1 MAIKG
6 TTRSDRIK
14 RLLLRWADA
23 AGYAFWFAV
32 GSVIVT
38 VILSA
43 AVGLGLVGSKYLL
56 FVWGFLLMAYATMAL
71 WPTCPDDVGQD
82 SETRTI
88 PKNPD
93 TTRFQRLVRA
103 LPPLRWLPVLSARE
117 QCSNGAKLFLSSIFV
132 LLSSII
138 MEIGLG
144 I

>member
-6 TTRSDRIK
+6 TTRSDQIK
-14 RLLLRWADA
+14 RLLLRWTDA
-23 AGYAFWFAV
+23 LGYALWFAV
-32 GSVIVT
+32 GSIIGTIV
-38 VILSA
+38 LSA
-43 AVGLGLVGSKYLL
+43 AAGLGLAGSKYLL
-56 FVWGFLLMAYATMAL
+56 FVWGFLLMAYATIAL
-71 WPTCPDDVGQD
+71 WPTSPEDVGRD
-82 SETRTI
+82 PKTTSI

-93 TTRFQRLVRA
+93 TTRFQRLVRL

-117 QCSNGAKLFLSSIFV
+117 QYSNGAKLFLSSILV